1 MSEHTVSVVI
11 TAYNRPDFLRD
22 AIESVLAQ
30 TISAKEII
38 VVDDCSPKPL
48 QPVID
53 LFGDQIIYHRLEKN
67 SGANVAR
74 NKGVSLASGD
84 FIAFLDDDDVWFPEK
99 LERQLATIGEREAC
113 LCGARGAINGG
124 VIAKATDEDVLED
137 DLKIGGWY
145 CGTSG
150 LFVRRSA
157 IEAVP
162 FDVSL
167 SNGQDWDV
175 YVRLSQRMP
184 LAYISDPLFDFRD
197 GDHDRI
203 TNKAKHLTVAGL
215 EKRTEVTRK
224 HRDWLGENAYRRR
237 IAVAALAF
245 IWSKSD
251 RVGFIAYS
259 IRNAGIGATAT
270 YLFGRILMRL
280 RPKPSVS
287 GQGNVLREEF

>member
-1 MSEHTVSVVI
+1 MSERSVSVVI

-22 AIESVLAQ
+22 AIESVLSQ
-30 TISAKEII
+30 TVPAKEII
-38 VVDDCSPKPL
+38 VVDDCSPKAL

-53 LFGDQIIYHRLEKN
+53 SYGDKVIYFRLEKN
-67 SGANVAR
+67 SGANTAR

-99 LERQLATIGEREAC
+99 LERQLDAIGDHEAC

-124 VIAKATDEDVLED
+124 VIAKADDKDVVED
-137 DLKIGGWY
+137 DLKYGGWY

-150 LFVRRSA
+150 LFARRSVMN
-157 IEAVP
+157 EVP
-162 FDVSL
+162 FDTSL

-184 LAYISDPLFDFRD
+184 LAYICDPLFDFRD

-203 TNKAKHLTVAGL
+203 TNKAKHLTVEGL

-224 HRDWLGENAYRRR
+224 HREWLGERAYRRR

-251 RVGFIAYS
+251 RVGFLAYS
-259 IRNAGIGATAT
+259 LRNAGLGATAT
-270 YLFGRILMRL
+270 YLFGRVML
-280 RPKPSVS
+280 RVRPRPSAN